1 MKTLVSS
8 ILHGSRPNMRFIL
21 LSDIGYTHTRLNLYM
36 YACMYLTVYIW
47 TCVRFLRAFNHLMC
61 GSFGWLFPFRG
72 KGYATM
78 LSKGLTGSIAKNLID
93 FFVRTKITHTTANVE
108 NFCVMR
114 NKRILEQVNKM
125 QSSANNKVRQQ
136 NVYK

>member
-1 MKTLVSS
+1 
-8 ILHGSRPNMRFIL
+8 
-21 LSDIGYTHTRLNLYM
+21 
-36 YACMYLTVYIW
+36 MYLTVYIW
-47 TCVRFLRAFNHLMC
+47 TCVRFLRASNNLMC
-61 GSFGWLFPFRG
+61 GSFGRLFPFRG
-72 KGYATM
+72 KGYPTM

-93 FFVRTKITHTTANVE
+93 FFVSTKITHTTANVE